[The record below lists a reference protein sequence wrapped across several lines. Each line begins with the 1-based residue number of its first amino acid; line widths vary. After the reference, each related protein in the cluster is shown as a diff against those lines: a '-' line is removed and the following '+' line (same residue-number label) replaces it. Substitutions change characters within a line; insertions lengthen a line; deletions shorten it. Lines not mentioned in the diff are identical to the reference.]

1 MEIESDIAQKYW
13 RLAAQ
18 EQIVREFSARGYEVR
33 VEAPLGDHVV
43 DLVAN
48 KGDDLVVV
56 EILTETS
63 RRHRGK
69 DLASLRDHVVRQ
81 LRGRFEIRYVNPP
94 HEVKI
99 SIENI
104 DHLLEEEF
112 RNNPRSLDELATH
125 VSIEEVG
132 SVEIG
137 TVNIASSGTTVS
149 GCGTVYINMQY
160 GSDGDYR
167 RGDGARLSDS
177 YPFSFEVV
185 LDRDMEIE
193 KVVSLEAD
201 TSSFYE

>member
-18 EQIVREFSARGYEVR
+18 EQIARDFSARGYAVR
-33 VEAPLGDHVV
+33 NDASLGDHVV
-43 DLVAN
+43 DLIAE
-48 KGDDLVVV
+48 KDGDVVV
-56 EILTETS
+56 IEILTKTG

-69 DLASLRDHVVRQ
+69 DLAALRNYVANK
-81 LRGRFEIRYVNPP
+81 LGGRFEIRFVNPP
-94 HEVKI
+94 RETQILV
-99 SIENI
+99 ENI
-104 DHLLEEEF
+104 EGLLEEQF
-112 RNNPRSLDELATH
+112 KKNPGSLDELATH

-132 SVEIG
+132 AVEIES
-137 TVNIASSGTTVS
+137 VDIAFSGTTVS

-160 GSDGDYR
+160 GSDGDFR

-185 LDRDMEIE
+185 LDQGLEIE

>member
-18 EQIVREFSARGYEVR
+18 EQIVREFSAQGYVVQ
-33 VEAPLGDHVV
+33 VEAPLGDYMV

-48 KGDDLVVV
+48 KDGDLVVV
-56 EILTETS
+56 EILTKTR

-94 HEVKI
+94 HETHI

-104 DHLLEEEF
+104 ERLLEEKF
-112 RNNPRSLDELATH
+112 RENPGNIDELATH

-132 SVEIG
+132 SVEIDA
-137 TVNIASSGTTVS
+137 VNIASSGTTVS

-185 LDRDMEIE
+185 LDGDMEIKE
-193 KVVSLEAD
+193 VVSLEAD